1 VTFLAG
7 SIIHSGHEKAS
18 GPEIAQSASLP
29 AVRPTTVREIERA
42 AFKVLNRFM
51 VPVLRAG
58 LARYM
63 GSPVT
68 GYFLLLR
75 TIGRKSGLPR
85 YAPLN
90 YAIIE
95 GRVYVI
101 AGFGESTHWLANL
114 LENPEVWMKLPGL
127 EVQGT
132 AHLVTDPRL
141 AAAFAVAV
149 ARNSGFAL
157 AFEDPRC
164 LFMPDEQLARLLA
177 GRPVVAIIP
186 HGAPVEPG
194 PYDPGGHGWIAT
206 VGLQFAA
213 LLCLWLLLSRLERR

>member
-1 VTFLAG
+1 MA
-7 SIIHSGHEKAS
+7 HSA
-18 GPEIAQSASLP
+18 ALSAE
-29 AVRPTTVREIERA
+29 RPTTVRKVERV

-63 GSPVT
+63 GSPFT

-75 TIGRKSGLPR
+75 TVGRKSGLPR

-90 YAIIE
+90 YAIIQ
-95 GRVYVI
+95 GSVYVL

-114 LENPEVWMKLPGL
+114 LENPLVWIRLPGL
-127 EVQGT
+127 EAQGT
-132 AHLVTDPRL
+132 AHQISDPRL
-141 AAAFAVAV
+141 AAGFAVAV

-164 LFMPDEQLARLLA
+164 LFMSDEQLAGVLA
-177 GRPVVAIIP
+177 GRPVVEIVP
-186 HGAPVEPG
+186 EGAPVEPG
-194 PYDPGGHGWIAT
+194 PFDPGGRGWIIT
-206 VGLQFAA
+206 VGLQIAA
-213 LLCLWLLLSRLERR
+213 LLGLWLLLRRRERR